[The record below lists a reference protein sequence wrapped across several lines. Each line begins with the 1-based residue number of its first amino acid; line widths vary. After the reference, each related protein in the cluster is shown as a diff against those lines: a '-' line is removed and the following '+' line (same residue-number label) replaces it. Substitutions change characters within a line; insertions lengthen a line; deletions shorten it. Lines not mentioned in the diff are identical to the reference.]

1 MKILMISVAL
11 GLAVTCQV
19 NAQVSVGWD
28 GSCDYDVSVN
38 ANSLQ
43 QAIDDGATEI
53 RLSNQNFHQTAIE
66 ITNNVIMK
74 GGYADCTAANSDNQ
88 SNINSVI
95 DATGVGL
102 PAVKIRAI
110 TNAQVTL
117 DSLTLQKGTGFNSGF
132 SSDWAGGLSI
142 DGVTGVV
149 NLSHINL
156 RDNAG
161 IRGGGLAVINFNATG
176 SLLVTANNL
185 AIQNNTASQGGGGLY
200 CYAPESG
207 FDLQI
212 DLGSA
217 STIRNNHSDDHGG
230 GMYVDQCSIKF
241 NAGESSFVNSNID
254 KELFANSSHLSGGG
268 IFAVSGAMLD
278 LSGSSSASFDVFLN
292 QANLDSNANAT
303 GGGINAT
310 GEGTVVNLIN
320 GIVSSNTTGQYGGG
334 LFASFDAV
342 INMGRTINSCQYS
355 DFCSQLTNNSNT
367 GLSSGGG
374 GAMAARYNGQIN
386 VKNTLIAYNNSE
398 YDGYVLYSDPDGQVL
413 LEGNLMVEN
422 GRHVDF
428 DNYTAFYQN
437 GNSVLTAAYNSITQN
452 NDSTILFRQ
461 HSATSELRLYGNIVK
476 SFANIYQGSSSI
488 TDINCNLIN
497 DDSSIEVPTSNSII
511 GMADFIDAGSMD
523 YRLAET
529 DTLAIDICN
538 AGIYLPGDDL
548 QGKSRGVDHPAVA
561 DDLGPYDL
569 GAYEFDDN
577 DLIFKNDFE

>member
-1 MKILMISVAL
+1 MKKLMMSIAL
-11 GLAVTCQV
+11 GLVVTCQV

-38 ANSLQ
+38 ANGLQ

-53 RLSNQNFHQTAIE
+53 RLSNENFHQTAIE

-74 GGYADCTAANSDNQ
+74 GGYADCTAANSDLQ

-102 PAVKIRAI
+102 PVVKIRTI
-110 TNAQVTL
+110 TNAQVIL
-117 DSLTLQKGTGFNSGF
+117 DSLTLQKGTGFNSGY

-149 NLSHINL
+149 NLNHINL
-156 RDNAG
+156 RDNEG

-185 AIQNNTASQGGGGLY
+185 AIQNNTASLGGGGLY
-200 CYAPESG
+200 CYAFENG

-230 GMYVDQCSIKF
+230 GVYADQCSIEF
-241 NAGESSFVNSNID
+241 NAGESSFINSNID
-254 KELFANSSHLSGGG
+254 KEIFANSSNFSGGG
-268 IFAVSGAMLD
+268 IFAVSGAVITLNGT
-278 LSGSSSASFDVFLN
+278 STASFDIFLN
-292 QANLDSNANAT
+292 EGNLDTSASGE
-303 GGGINAT
+303 GGGVNASSQ
-310 GEGTVVNLIN
+310 GTEVHLIN
-320 GIVSSNTTGQYGGG
+320 TKVSNNKIGRYGGG
-334 LFASFDAV
+334 LMATFDAV
-342 INMGRTINSCQYS
+342 INMDRADNGCNYS
-355 DFCSQLTNNSNT
+355 EFCSQLIGNNNI
-367 GLSSGGG
+367 GLYPGGG

-422 GRHVDF
+422 GRHIDF

-437 GNSVLTAAYNSITQN
+437 GDSVLTAAYNTITQN
-452 NDSTILFRQ
+452 NDGTTLFRQ

-476 SFANIYQGSSSI
+476 SFGNIHQGSSSI

-497 DDSSIEVPTSNSII
+497 DDSSIEVPISNSII
-511 GMADFIDAGSMD
+511 GSADFIDAGSMD

-538 AGIYLPGDDL
+538 AGIYLPGNDL
-548 QGKSRGVDHPAVA
+548 QGKSRGVDHPAVV
-561 DDLGPYDL
+561 DGLGPYDL
-569 GAYEFDDN
+569 GAYEVDDN